1 MAATDDEEDD
11 YLSMSFGEPVGAT
24 KETSLQRAA
33 RLKRE
38 AAERGRIKSKKEIAE
53 EQRLAREQ
61 ALATQLDASNKGAKM
76 MAKMGFKGGALG
88 RSEDARTQPIELL
101 MKDDR
106 GGIGMDSEK
115 RKRVREAAEE
125 AAGKEKRQKV
135 DEGEY
140 VQRTREERD
149 ERRCEGMWWSAIR
162 VLEGFEEEDGETEGG
177 KANLKPLRSVNLLLR
192 PLVKQRL
199 EKERERRMKY
209 DLEQSLSS
217 RQDCDDPDAEGEAKV
232 ANNTAIEDLDE
243 EDPELEGFEALSSAE
258 RLGSVVAA
266 LREKYNYCF
275 WCKYRYPDDTFD
287 GCPGLTEDEH
297 G

>member
-38 AAERGRIKSKKEIAE
+38 AAERGRMKSKKEIAE

-140 VQRTREERD
+140 VQRTREERE
-149 ERRCEGMWWSAIR
+149 ERRCEGMWWSAMR
-162 VLEGFEEEDGETEGG
+162 VLEGFEEEDGEKEGG
-177 KANLKPLRSVNLLLR
+177 KANSKPLRSVNLLLR

-217 RQDCDDPDAEGEAKV
+217 RRDCDDPDAEGEAKV

-243 EDPELEGFEALSSAE
+243 EDPELEDFEALSSAE